1 MRAKSESATIF
12 VSWVNKEN
20 NHGGKTT
27 QITPEKRHA
36 SQGWGCSGE
45 HTQRADERLPGGH
58 SVFWVVESN
67 IGKVVRIPW
76 APWQLHTQT
85 GPDLSRHHCARLW
98 RHCSS
103 HWPRRQRWASMD
115 ECRCLL
121 LQQRLP
127 TCRLVL
133 AGLGGPG
140 RCSRSCYIL
149 ALGWI
154 QSFEVKEGGRKGD
167 VVYQARQCSR
177 TYFI

>member
-1 MRAKSESATIF
+1 MPHRGGAALGNTLREQMRGFLVGTVFFEWWRVIL
-12 VSWVNKEN
+12 
-20 NHGGKTT
+20 GKLWGS
-27 QITPEKRHA
+27 PE
-36 SQGWGCSGE
+36 
-45 HTQRADERLPGGH
+45 LPGNCTHKLG
-58 SVFWVVESN
+58 
-67 IGKVVRIPW
+67 
-76 APWQLHTQT
+76 LTY
-85 GPDLSRHHCARLW
+85 PDTIVPDFW

-140 RCSRSCYIL
+140 RRSRSCYIL